1 MKRWEGGSGLVMGP
15 RYFLFLFYY
24 ELWCVLQ
31 PCHSPPSFLPCTLL
45 CGGKRFPVP
54 FPCPHAK
61 NWVSPRKVR
70 TRIAPPVFVWW
81 GYFCYSVK
89 RHILLPHAREIGAS
103 EPKKNRPQSK
113 IPARSEFVRPKTG
126 IFLGFPLLCYP
137 SFLFPLLTFHYR
149 SIEEHPGTL
158 YTIIPWS
165 LASRT
170 EIFKDFLKF
179 FVILN

>member
-1 MKRWEGGSGLVMGP
+1 VGGRIWIGHGSKV
-15 RYFLFLFYY
+15 FFI
-24 ELWCVLQ
+24 
-31 PCHSPPSFLPCTLL
+31 SFLLQTLACFAAL
-45 CGGKRFPVP
+45 PFTPLVSPVHFVVWGQKVP
-54 FPCPHAK
+54 STFSLPTCK
-61 NWVSPRKVR
+61 NWVSPKKVR

-89 RHILLPHAREIGAS
+89 RHILLPHACEIGAS

-149 SIEEHPGTL
+149 SIEE
-158 YTIIPWS
+158 I
-165 LASRT
+165 
-170 EIFKDFLKF
+170 
-179 FVILN
+179 